1 MKRKISL
8 ILTGIMVLSC
18 VCFAG
23 CTPGDDPSCTTN
35 QFAQEMEALNNQD
48 NGYGGNHLEIDI
60 AAPNTV
66 KYATYQEVENMLNFG
81 TGVIYFGFPECPWC
95 RNLAPTLIDVANKY
109 ETNILYFNNRN
120 ERDTKKLV
128 DGVVVTEKEGTEN
141 YYNIL
146 ELLKDH
152 SSVYDGLE
160 DESIKRLY
168 FPTVV
173 FVKNGTIVGFHEGTV
188 ESQESAATYLTK
200 EQQEELKDI
209 LSRYFELVAPEKC
222 KNDDS
227 VC

>member
-8 ILTGIMVLSC
+8 ILAAIMVLAC
-18 VCFAG
+18 MCFTG
-23 CTPGDDPSCTTN
+23 CAPEDDTSCTTN
-35 QFAQEMEALNNQD
+35 QFAQDMESLNGQD
-48 NGYGGNHLEIDI
+48 NGYGGKHLEIDI

-66 KYATYQEVENMLNFG
+66 KYATYQEVENMLSFG

-95 RNLAPTLIDVANKY
+95 RNLAPTLVDVANEY
-109 ETNILYFNNRN
+109 ETNVLYFNNRN

-128 DGVVVTEKEGTEN
+128 DGQVVTEKEGTEN
-141 YYNIL
+141 YYKIL

-152 SSVYDGLE
+152 TSVYDGLE
-160 DESIKRLY
+160 DDSIKRLY

-200 EQQEELKDI
+200 EQQAELKNI
-209 LSRYFELVAPEKC
+209 LSEYFELVAPEKC

>member
-8 ILTGIMVLSC
+8 ILAGIMVVAC
-18 VCFAG
+18 ICFTG
-23 CTPGDDPSCTTN
+23 CTPEDPSCTTN
-35 QFAQEMEALNNQD
+35 QFAQEMESLNNQD
-48 NGYGGNHLEIDI
+48 NGYGGKHLEIDI

-95 RNLAPTLIDVANKY
+95 RNLMPTLVDVANKY
-109 ETNILYFNNRN
+109 ETNVLYFNNRN

-128 DGVVVTEKEGTEN
+128 DGVVVTEKEGSEN
-141 YYNIL
+141 YYKIL
-146 ELLKDH
+146 ELLKYH
-152 SSVYDGLE
+152 TSVYDGLE

-200 EQQEELKDI
+200 EQQNELSDI